1 VGKRFIPQIGR
12 LTAFVD
18 ASDKAILA
26 GLKEQLPATGV
37 LSDVALG
44 HLTKYLKQARFSV
57 LEQMVKTRLNSTLSM
72 VMDINLK
79 QTRRLIFDIFFGNF
93 YGQDVWVNRRAF
105 NVIYELSVFNKASR
119 EKSIRN
125 KFSGDVAM
133 QSLLLEGCLELNA
146 VAEEARTM
154 GTTLWYDSTDAAEKR
169 MMKVVACGQF
179 NTCAKLL
186 EYVLDLE
193 QTMKE
198 EQALP
203 EGQRTIRFPPEE
215 QKLFD
220 RVKGQ
225 LLEDWMTF
233 KGNPYFVF
241 EAMRK

>member
-1 VGKRFIPQIGR
+1 
-12 LTAFVD
+12 
-18 ASDKAILA
+18 
-26 GLKEQLPATGV
+26 
-37 LSDVALG
+37 
-44 HLTKYLKQARFSV
+44 
-57 LEQMVKTRLNSTLSM
+57 M

-93 YGQDVWVNRRAF
+93 YGQEVWVNRRAF

-125 KFSGDVAM
+125 KFSGDAAV

-154 GTTLWYDSTDAAEKR
+154 GTTLWYDHTDAAERR

-193 QTMKE
+193 QTMKRE
-198 EQALP
+198 ASLP
-203 EGQRTIRFPPEE
+203 QGERTIQLSAEGR
-215 QKLFD
+215 KVFD
-220 RVKGQ
+220 EVKRQ
-225 LLEDWMTF
+225 LENDWDEFKSNPCFLYEMLE
-233 KGNPYFVF
+233 K
-241 EAMRK
+241 